1 MNKYAIFIAT
11 IILFGVIPIWADS
24 ATTTSDAIA
33 DTMKVAV
40 DSATATGVVT
50 TQSQS
55 ETGAAT
61 DTIFPVTP
69 QRRELLNKYSS
80 FSFKWSLFYDFFQWA
95 LLLVILFTGL
105 SKRFLDI
112 AEKVS
117 GRKSVQFLMY
127 ILILFVFLTVVS
139 LPLDFF
145 RDYIVEHNYS
155 LSNQTVGAWFGDWA
169 KAIPIS
175 YVMMALAFG
184 FIYFLI
190 KRFPRRWWL
199 VFSIGAIPFVILM
212 IVVAP
217 VLIAPLFNDFKPLQ
231 DQQLKTQLL
240 DLASK
245 AGIDGADV
253 FQVDASKQSKK
264 LNAYVTGLFSTKRI
278 VLYDT
283 IINAMTTDELM
294 FVMAHE
300 MGHYVMN
307 HVWIMVGMIII
318 IMLICTW
325 IIAKFLPRIIL
336 KYSGRL
342 GFSQM
347 QSYASMPFIMLAFS
361 LIMFFIQPATNSI
374 SRHFEYASDKF
385 GMEMTGY
392 NGEAAATAFEKL
404 SAYNLSDPNPGA
416 LREFWFYDHP
426 ALYKRIDFVKGYKGK

>member
-1 MNKYAIFIAT
+1 MAIIEAV
-11 IILFGVIPIWADS
+11 ILIGVIPIWADS
-24 ATTTSDAIA
+24 ATTSTGISENYSIP
-33 DTMKVAV
+33 AV
-40 DSATATGVVT
+40 DSAKLAGTIT
-50 TQSQS
+50 TPQS
-55 ETGAAT
+55 ETGAPA
-61 DTIFPVTP
+61 DTIYPVTP

-80 FSFKWSLFYDFFQWA
+80 FDFKWSIFYEILQW
-95 LLLVILFTGL
+95 LLLVIILFTGL

-117 GRKSVQFLMY
+117 GRKSVQFLIY
-127 ILILFVFLTVVS
+127 LLIFFVFTTIIT
-139 LPLDFF
+139 LPFDFF
-145 RDYIVEHNYS
+145 RGFIVEHNYS
-155 LSNQTVGAWFGDWA
+155 LSNQSIGAWFGDWA
-169 KAIPIS
+169 KQIPIA
-175 YVMMALAFG
+175 YTMMALAFG

-199 VFSIGAIPFVILM
+199 VFSIGAIPFIILM

-217 VLIAPLFNDFKPLQ
+217 VIIAPLFNDFKPLH

-240 DLASK
+240 DLAGK

-300 MGHYVMN
+300 MGHYVMH

-318 IMLICTW
+318 MMLVCTW
-325 IIAKFLPRIIL
+325 IIAEFLPRIIL

-342 GFSQM
+342 GFADLK
-347 QSYASMPFIMLAFS
+347 SYASIPFIMLAFS
-361 LIMFFIQPATNSI
+361 LIMFFIQPASNTA
-374 SRHFEYASDKF
+374 SRYFEHSADKF
-385 GMEMTGY
+385 GMQMTNF
-392 NGEAAATAFEKL
+392 NGEAAAVAFEKL
-404 SAYNLSDPNPGA
+404 SAYNLADPNPGP

-426 ALYKRIDFVKGYKGK
+426 ALYKRIEFVKGYKGK

>member
-1 MNKYAIFIAT
+1 MNKYAVLI
-11 IILFGVIPIWADS
+11 GVIIVLMAIPALAVNPPDSAKADTQTVAADS
-24 ATTTSDAIA
+24 SQ
-33 DTMKVAV
+33 
-40 DSATATGVVT
+40 ATGIVAEQQQT
-50 TQSQS
+50 LSDK
-55 ETGAAT
+55 AAA

-69 QRRELLNKYSS
+69 ARRELLNKYSS
-80 FSFKWSLFYDFFQWA
+80 FDFKWSLFYEILQWA
-95 LLLVILFTGL
+95 LLVIILFTGL

-112 AEKVS
+112 SEKIS
-117 GRKSVQFLMY
+117 GRKSIQFLMY
-127 ILILFVFLTVVS
+127 LLILFVFLTVVT

-155 LSNQTVGAWFGDWA
+155 LSNQSIGAWFGDWA

-175 YVMMALAFG
+175 YFMMALAFG

-190 KRFPRRWWL
+190 KRYPRRWWL

-217 VLIAPLFNDFKPLQ
+217 VLVAPLFNDFKPLQ
-231 DQQLKTQLL
+231 NQQLKTQLL
-240 DLASK
+240 NLAGK

-253 FQVDASKQSKK
+253 FQVDASRQSKK

-318 IMLICTW
+318 MILICTW
-325 IIAKFLPRIIL
+325 IIATLLPRIIL

-342 GFSQM
+342 GFSEM
-347 QSYASMPFIMLAFS
+347 KSYASMPFIMLAFS

-374 SRHFEYASDKF
+374 SRHFERASDKF
-385 GMEMTGY
+385 GLEMTGY
-392 NGEAAATAFEKL
+392 NGEAAAVAFEKL
-404 SAYNLSDPNPGA
+404 SAYNLADPNPGA
-416 LREFWFYDHP
+416 LREFWFYSHP
-426 ALYKRIDFVKGYKGK
+426 ALYKRIEFVKGYKGK

>member
-1 MNKYAIFIAT
+1 MNKFLMIIAA
-11 IILFGVIPIWADS
+11 IILFAVIPIWADS
-24 ATTTSDAIA
+24 LNTPPNTINDMSAVTA
-33 DTMKVAV
+33 DSMKTAGTVAP
-40 DSATATGVVT
+40 
-50 TQSQS
+50 QS
-55 ETGAAT
+55 ETGAPA

-80 FSFKWSLFYDFFQWA
+80 FSFKWSLFYDVLQWA
-95 LLLVILFTGL
+95 LLLIILFSGL
-105 SKRFLDI
+105 SKKFLNL
-112 AEKVS
+112 AEKLS
-117 GRKSVQFLMY
+117 GRNSVQFLLFL
-127 ILILFVFLTVVS
+127 LILFVFMTVITM
-139 LPLDFF
+139 PLDFF

-155 LSNQTVGAWFGDWA
+155 LSNQSVGSWFGDWA

-175 YVMMALAFG
+175 YIMMALAFG

-199 VFSIGAIPFVILM
+199 VFSIGAIPFVIMML
-212 IVVAP
+212 VVTP

-231 DQQLKTQLL
+231 DQQLKTHLL
-240 DLASK
+240 DLAGK

-283 IINAMTTDELM
+283 IIKAMTTDELM

-318 IMLICTW
+318 MMLICTW
-325 IIAKFLPRIIL
+325 IIAEFLPRVIL

-342 GFSQM
+342 GFADLK
-347 QSYASMPFIMLAFS
+347 SYASMPFIMLAFS

-374 SRHFEYASDKF
+374 TRSFEHSADKF
-385 GMEMTGY
+385 GMEMTNF
-392 NGEAAATAFEKL
+392 NGEAAAVAFEKL

-416 LREFWFYDHP
+416 LREFWFYNHP
-426 ALYKRIDFVKGYKGK
+426 ALYKRIEFVKGYKGE